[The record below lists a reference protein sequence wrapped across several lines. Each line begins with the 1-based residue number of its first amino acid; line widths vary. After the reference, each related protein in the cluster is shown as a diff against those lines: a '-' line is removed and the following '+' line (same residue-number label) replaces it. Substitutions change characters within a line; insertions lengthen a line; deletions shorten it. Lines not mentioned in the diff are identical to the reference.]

1 MKDFKFPAGMI
12 TCTMWMLWFAVVL
25 VPLLWCFMG
34 AFDYWKI
41 KQAEAASWVQ
51 AVGSIAAIASGV
63 GVLIYQR
70 NEKAREIKLA
80 NTQLTEK
87 IVTVAVHISAIFDS
101 SDPINSY
108 YHPEVGIANRLKSRL
123 EESRRLLREIS
134 LQELPTHE
142 LCILWLEWRQGID
155 DLLVYYSSYV
165 ERPDDAQKEQH
176 TDNFQKAWLAG
187 KTSCEMILDHFRG
200 KPF

>member
-1 MKDFKFPAGMI
+1 MI
-12 TCTMWMLWFAVVL
+12 TCSIWMLWFAAVL

-34 AFDYWKI
+34 AFDYWNI
-41 KQAEAASWVQ
+41 KQSEAASWVQ

-70 NEKAREIKLA
+70 NEKTREAKIA
-80 NTQLTEK
+80 NQQLTEK

-108 YHPEVGIANRLKSRL
+108 YHPEVGIANRLKRRL
-123 EESRRLLREIS
+123 EESRKLLREIS

-155 DLLVYYSSYV
+155 DLLVYYNSYV
-165 ERPDDAQKEQH
+165 GRHNDVNRP
-176 TDNFQKAWLAG
+176 
-187 KTSCEMILDHFRG
+187 
-200 KPF
+200 